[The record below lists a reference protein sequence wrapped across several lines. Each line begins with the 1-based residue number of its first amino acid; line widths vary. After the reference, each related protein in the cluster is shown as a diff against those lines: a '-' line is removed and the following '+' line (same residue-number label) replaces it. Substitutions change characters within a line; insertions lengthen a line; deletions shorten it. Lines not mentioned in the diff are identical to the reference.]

1 MCFTGVHTNLNFV
14 IPCQNESCTRF
25 PDFATSSRERPQASG
40 GGRTLGQLVS
50 CSSISN
56 VLWFLWPLLTPE
68 KAMASCIET
77 LGPYVRLKRKGS
89 KIGRAPSVGGRAAVY
104 RRNRYRTMV

>member
-1 MCFTGVHTNLNFV
+1 
-14 IPCQNESCTRF
+14 
-25 PDFATSSRERPQASG
+25 
-40 GGRTLGQLVS
+40 
-50 CSSISN
+50 
-56 VLWFLWPLLTPE
+56 
-68 KAMASCIET
+68 MASCIET